1 MTLALPMPQGGWQR
15 FAVETAPVLAPA
27 LAAEFPAI
35 QTYRGRGLD
44 DPAASV
50 RLGLTAQGLHAVIL
64 SSADTVYITP
74 QGAAPSQLHLSYF
87 ARDYAADGAFA
98 CGVREDEHDLRADA
112 DLRAAWEGRGR
123 ELAAGA
129 ELRTYRLAVAATGEY
144 SAAVLAAAG
153 LVAPSDDQK
162 IAAVLSAIATRVNM
176 VNAIYEREVAIHFE
190 LVADN
195 AKLVYLDAASDPYT
209 NNQMDLMLG
218 QNRSNLDAVI
228 GSANYDVGHA
238 LGTAGGGIAYIGV
251 ACSSAYKGGGVSGA
265 GAADNPYTVMVTAH
279 ELGHQFGAHHTFN
292 ATSGACGGGNRS
304 AANAFE
310 PGSGSTIMSYSG
322 LCGAEQNLGGFFTT
336 FHVASFGQI
345 YDYSRNR
352 NGASCGVAL
361 PTGNHAPVVE
371 GGGDFVIPARTPF
384 VLTGS
389 ASDPDGQPLTYSWQ
403 QVDVLAAP
411 YTGTA
416 TLQQALT
423 DLGSGALYRVAQF
436 STQGASRAFPAWA
449 NVLAGTVELGEV
461 YATTNRSL
469 NFRLFARDNQA
480 AGGGANY
487 DSVRLT
493 VVDSGSAFRVTA
505 PAAGAAWPAGLVRL
519 VAWDTASTSA
529 APVGCGSVEILL
541 SRDGGVTFPS
551 VLAAATANDG
561 SEWVPAPAA
570 PSEHAR
576 ILVRCASNI
585 FYNVSAPFG
594 VRPIPGSGTLAGTVV
609 GSDGLPLAGAQVAVD
624 GADAVT
630 FPTDA
635 GGQLFDPTANRRLHL
650 DGDGV
655 RVCPE
660 QRKRRGDRPG
670 CGDHARRDADSPAPA
685 HDRRPRDGCRPWLP
699 FVRHARIYRG
709 IGAGVDRSP
718 DRQLHGNVGGGL
730 RLHGARRRLDAG
742 VCSLRGGI

>member
-1 MTLALPMPQGGWQR
+1 MR
-15 FAVETAPVLAPA
+15 
-27 LAAEFPAI
+27 
-35 QTYRGRGLD
+35 
-44 DPAASV
+44 
-50 RLGLTAQGLHAVIL
+50 
-64 SSADTVYITP
+64 
-74 QGAAPSQLHLSYF
+74 
-87 ARDYAADGAFA
+87 
-98 CGVREDEHDLRADA
+98 C
-112 DLRAAWEGRGR
+112 
-123 ELAAGA
+123 
-129 ELRTYRLAVAATGEY
+129 
-144 SAAVLAAAG
+144 
-153 LVAPSDDQK
+153 
-162 IAAVLSAIATRVNM
+162 
-176 VNAIYEREVAIHFE
+176 
-190 LVADN
+190 
-195 AKLVYLDAASDPYT
+195 
-209 NNQMDLMLG
+209 
-218 QNRSNLDAVI
+218 I

-371 GGGDFVIPARTPF
+371 GGGDFVIPPRTPF

-436 STQGASRAFPAWA
+436 STQGAGRAFPAWA

-505 PAAGAAWPAGLVRL
+505 PAAGAAWPAGLGASGGVGYGEHKRGARWL
-519 VAWDTASTSA
+519 RQRRDFAVARRGRYVPQRARRGHGQRRQRMGSSAGRAYASTRASWSA
-529 APVGCGSVEILL
+529 APATSFTTSPPPLACGP
-541 SRDGGVTFPS
+541 FP
-551 VLAAATANDG
+551 AAGRWRGPCWGATACPWRG
-561 SEWVPAPAA
+561 HRWRSTAPT
-570 PSEHAR
+570 R
-576 ILVRCASNI
+576 
-585 FYNVSAPFG
+585 
-594 VRPIPGSGTLAGTVV
+594 
-609 GSDGLPLAGAQVAVD
+609 
-624 GADAVT
+624 
-630 FPTDA
+630 
-635 GGQLFDPTANRRLHL
+635 
-650 DGDGV
+650 
-655 RVCPE
+655 
-660 QRKRRGDRPG
+660 
-670 CGDHARRDADSPAPA
+670 
-685 HDRRPRDGCRPWLP
+685 
-699 FVRHARIYRG
+699 
-709 IGAGVDRSP
+709 
-718 DRQLHGNVGGGL
+718 
-730 RLHGARRRLDAG
+730 
-742 VCSLRGGI
+742 